1 VVSFRIRQPPDH
13 LVADDV
19 VEKETVMAVLTAIA
33 PSPQSS
39 LLGTSPDRAY
49 HLVGRQGHAQ
59 DTVVQVGAARF
70 GGGHFAVIAGPCAV
84 ESRSQLLETA
94 HAVREAGASLLRGGA
109 YKPRTSPYDF
119 QGLGLE
125 ALELLALAG
134 EKTGLPIV
142 TEVMDSEDVALVAR
156 YADMLQIGARSMS
169 SFRLLQKVAATGKP
183 VLLKRG
189 YQASIREWLLSAEY
203 LLAGGNSQV
212 VLCERGMRT
221 PDSEFTRNTLDLTA
235 IALAHLETH
244 LPVIADPSHGTGR
257 ADLVPTMSCA
267 AISAGADGLIIEV
280 HPDPAT
286 ALCDGK
292 QSLTPG
298 AFHALCRRLPPYLA
312 LEGKRMG

>member
-1 VVSFRIRQPPDH
+1 
-13 LVADDV
+13 
-19 VEKETVMAVLTAIA
+19 MAVLA
-33 PSPQSS
+33 PVAPTPSAGAP
-39 LLGTSPDRAY
+39 GGPPNKAY
-49 HLVGRQGHAQ
+49 HLVSRQAHPQ
-59 DTVVQVGAARF
+59 DTVVQVGSARF
-70 GGGHFAVIAGPCAV
+70 GGGCFAVIAGPCAV
-84 ESRSQLLETA
+84 ESRRQLLEIA
-94 HAVREAGASLLRGGA
+94 HAVREAGAAMLRGGA
-109 YKPRTSPYDF
+109 YKPRTSPYEF
-119 QGLGLE
+119 QGLGE
-125 ALELLALAG
+125 AALELLALAR
-134 EKTGLPIV
+134 EETGLPIV

-169 SFRLLQKVAATGKP
+169 SFRLLQKVAATGLP

-203 LLAGGNSQV
+203 MLATGNGQV

-267 AISAGADGLIIEV
+267 AVTAGADGLMLEV
-280 HPDPAT
+280 HSDPAT

-292 QSLTPG
+292 QSLTTG
-298 AFHALCRRLPPYLA
+298 AFHALCRRLPAYV
-312 LEGKRMG
+312 EMRGG

>member
-1 VVSFRIRQPPDH
+1 MFPTTPVGEDTVTMALLAP
-13 LVADDV
+13 VAPN
-19 VEKETVMAVLTAIA
+19 ASPIA
-33 PSPQSS
+33 PAEP
-39 LLGTSPDRAY
+39 PNKAY
-49 HLVGRQGHAQ
+49 HLVSRQAHPQ
-59 DTVVQVGAARF
+59 DTVVQVGHAGF
-70 GGGHFAVIAGPCAV
+70 GGGKFAVIAGPCAV
-84 ESRSQLLETA
+84 ESRRQLLEIA
-94 HAVREAGASLLRGGA
+94 HAVREAGAAMLRGGA

-119 QGLGLE
+119 QGLGE
-125 ALELLALAG
+125 AALELLALAR
-134 EKTGLPIV
+134 EETGLPIV
-142 TEVMDSEDVALVAR
+142 TEVMDSEDVAIVAR

-203 LLAGGNSQV
+203 LLAAGNSQV

-267 AISAGADGLIIEV
+267 AVTAGADGLLLEV
-280 HPDPAT
+280 HSDPAT

-292 QSLTPG
+292 QSLTTG
-298 AFHALCRRLPPYLA
+298 AFHALCRRLPAYVA
-312 LEGKRMG
+312 MRGTGVGE